1 MSTLFAAADE
11 FSDLL
16 NKSSQ
21 YDELGVGSISNRD
34 NADPKQL
41 KWEMARDEYSRG
53 KDWRMNKRRG
63 GRRPDKKGSKDS
75 KPKKVNPKGSVK
87 KINTKI
93 KSKSKNSKSGKNKS
107 SKMKMKRRK

>member
-1 MSTLFAAADE
+1 MFAAADE

-21 YDELGVGSISNRD
+21 YDELGVGGISNRD

-63 GRRPDKKGSKDS
+63 GGGGRKTAKKSGKDN
-75 KPKKVNPKGSVK
+75 KPNKSNPNNKGSVK

-93 KSKSKNSKSGKNKS
+93 KSKSKSGKNKS
-107 SKMKMKRRK
+107 SKMKMKKRK